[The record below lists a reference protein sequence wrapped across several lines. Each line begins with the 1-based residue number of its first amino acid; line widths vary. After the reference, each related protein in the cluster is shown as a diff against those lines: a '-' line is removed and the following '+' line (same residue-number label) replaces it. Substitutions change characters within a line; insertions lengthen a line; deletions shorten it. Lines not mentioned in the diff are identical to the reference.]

1 VFGGILIAQFTNIVF
16 HRMWSVLGL
25 FFVVHVS
32 GWTDTW
38 HWITC
43 LARCGWKRWC
53 CCAVC
58 KRVFRLVGATNLYC
72 NTFYLLASLQMPD
85 TLAVLTHS
93 KTLSN
98 FRLCRFFVVPTRT
111 QCCFSPLV
119 TCVNP
124 VCIAQVWH
132 RPRCCDA
139 NLLLLRIGRR
149 FA

>member
-16 HRMWSVLGL
+16 HRMWTVVHL
-25 FFVVHVS
+25 FFVVDVS
-32 GWTDTW
+32 GWADTR

-58 KRVFRLVGATNLYC
+58 KRVFCSMQWISIAIHFICKLVCRCQAL
-72 NTFYLLASLQMPD
+72 
-85 TLAVLTHS
+85 LTHS

-98 FRLCRFFVVPTRT
+98 CRLCRFFVVPTRT

-139 NLLLLRIGRR
+139 NLVLLRIGRG